1 MKPYGKIE
9 KAVFYDE
16 NGNKLTIGVDGGL
29 SITPYSV
36 ALGSLKLEEYN
47 IAFDG
52 FIIGI
57 SEKNVKSKR
66 YCKNRKGFRRPKTCK
81 K

>member
-1 MKPYGKIE
+1 MKPYSKIE

-16 NGNKLTIGVDGGL
+16 DGNKLIVKANTL
-29 SITPYSV
+29 SITPYADS
-36 ALGSLKLEEYN
+36 LGSSKLIKYN
-47 IAFDG
+47 FSFDG

-57 SEKNVKSKR
+57 SEKNIKSKR